1 MRYWYLHLAVFLG
14 ALAVPAWWLYQAWIF
29 ALGPDR
35 ARPGRSTGAGRLGI
49 AATHPGDDATAE
61 AERLA
66 GLDRRASPVGVV
78 VLHLCAAAPERLLR
92 VHPGV
97 GLGQLGIELS
107 KRPYIIVG
115 MLGFVCLFLLAITS
129 NRFAMRKLGSR
140 WKKLHRLVYLI
151 LGLGLLH
158 MLWVVRA
165 DLEEWTLYA
174 VAGASLML
182 LRLPSIARRLPRL
195 RTRHGVS

>member
-1 MRYWYLHLAVFLG
+1 
-14 ALAVPAWWLYQAWIF
+14 
-29 ALGPDR
+29 
-35 ARPGRSTGAGRLGI
+35 
-49 AATHPGDDATAE
+49 
-61 AERLA
+61 
-66 GLDRRASPVGVV
+66 
-78 VLHLCAAAPERLLR
+78 
-92 VHPGV
+92 
-97 GLGQLGIELS
+97 
-107 KRPYIIVG
+107 
-115 MLGFVCLFLLAITS
+115 
-129 NRFAMRKLGSR
+129 KLGSR

-174 VAGASLML
+174 VVGASLML

>member
-1 MRYWYLHLAVFLG
+1 
-14 ALAVPAWWLYQAWIF
+14 
-29 ALGPDR
+29 
-35 ARPGRSTGAGRLGI
+35 
-49 AATHPGDDATAE
+49 
-61 AERLA
+61 
-66 GLDRRASPVGVV
+66 
-78 VLHLCAAAPERLLR
+78 
-92 VHPGV
+92 
-97 GLGQLGIELS
+97 
-107 KRPYIIVG
+107 
-115 MLGFVCLFLLAITS
+115 LFLLAITS
-129 NRFAMRKLGSR
+129 NRFDIRKLGSR
-140 WKKLHRLVYLI
+140 WKKLHRLFYLI